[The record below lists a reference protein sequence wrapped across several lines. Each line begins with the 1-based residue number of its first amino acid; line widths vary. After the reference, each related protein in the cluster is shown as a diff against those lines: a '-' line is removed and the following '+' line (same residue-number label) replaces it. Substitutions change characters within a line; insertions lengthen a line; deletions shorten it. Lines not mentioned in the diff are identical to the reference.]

1 MKKSNVNEKMTPIP
15 VHSKKLKPRD
25 DINHNNNNV
34 KKSRFLITV
43 NVLGS
48 AGPIRFLVTGND
60 LVASVIDTALKTFA
74 REGRLPVLGFDVDKF
89 LLYCA
94 NEGSD
99 GIVTNLFFLINFFF
113 HFSGEFYYSRFLIDF
128 NPFCNEYNQWCPN
141 AFLFLFLF
149 LSFTLGLRV
158 NFGLPLRKRQS
169 LIYSKL
175 L

>member
-1 MKKSNVNEKMTPIP
+1 MKKSNVNEKMMPIQ
-15 VHSKKLKPRD
+15 VHSKKL
-25 DINHNNNNV
+25 NHNNNNV

-48 AGPIRFLVTGND
+48 AGPIRFLVNGND

-99 GIVTNLFFLINFFF
+99 ALSPSEQIGSCGGRNFLLCKK
-113 HFSGEFYYSRFLIDF
+113 HLQSQMTEGRAKTVAEKGSGWKAWL
-128 NPFCNEYNQWCPN
+128 NK
-141 AFLFLFLF
+141 
-149 LSFTLGLRV
+149 SFTFKITTLCH
-158 NFGLPLRKRQS
+158 
-169 LIYSKL
+169 
-175 L
+175 

>member
-1 MKKSNVNEKMTPIP
+1 MMPIQ
-15 VHSKKLKPRD
+15 VHNKKLKPRD

-48 AGPIRFLVTGND
+48 AGPIRFLVNGND

-113 HFSGEFYYSRFLIDF
+113 
-128 NPFCNEYNQWCPN
+128 PFFCIESIRANRILWGKK
-141 AFLFLFLF
+141 
-149 LSFTLGLRV
+149 LSPVQETFAITDDG
-158 NFGLPLRKRQS
+158 RQG
-169 LIYSKL
+169 KNGG
-175 L
+175 